1 MADRGRRA
9 ENVALLTA
17 SLSSFLT
24 SFLISAMNVALP
36 SIGRALSMSA
46 VGLAW
51 VTTSYLLT
59 AAMSLVPFGKAADLV
74 GRKRVFTWGVLL
86 FTVSSLLAAISP
98 TGAVLIAS
106 RVPQGIG
113 GAMIA
118 CTIVAILTAV
128 FPADQRGRAL
138 GISVSATYLGLSLGP
153 LLGGLLTQQLG
164 WRSIFLINVPLGL
177 IVAALVVWGL
187 EGEPTRAEGKGFDI
201 LGSALY
207 GLSLLATMY
216 GLSRLPGRSGV
227 WFLGGGAVGIVGFGW
242 WETRSES
249 PVVDLRLFQRNHL
262 FALSNV
268 TALLAYI
275 GTFSVSFLLSL
286 YLQHIKA
293 LTPQQ
298 AGVILVARPAMM
310 AAFSPAAGRLSDRVE
325 PRVVASMGL
334 GLMVLGLAL
343 LLLLDRDANLAL
355 VVASLV
361 LSGLGFALFS
371 SPNAN
376 AIMSAVQTRFYGVA
390 SAVMGTMR
398 LIGQMLSMGIAT
410 LIIALYVGEAEL
422 TPDRYPMFL
431 SSVRVAVA
439 VSMAVSA
446 GGVISSLARGEVR

>member
-1 MADRGRRA
+1 
-9 ENVALLTA
+9 
-17 SLSSFLT
+17 
-24 SFLISAMNVALP
+24 
-36 SIGRALSMSA
+36 
-46 VGLAW
+46 
-51 VTTSYLLT
+51 
-59 AAMSLVPFGKAADLV
+59 
-74 GRKRVFTWGVLL
+74 
-86 FTVSSLLAAISP
+86 
-98 TGAVLIAS
+98 
-106 RVPQGIG
+106 
-113 GAMIA
+113 
-118 CTIVAILTAV
+118 
-128 FPADQRGRAL
+128 
-138 GISVSATYLGLSLGP
+138 
-153 LLGGLLTQQLG
+153 
-164 WRSIFLINVPLGL
+164 
-177 IVAALVVWGL
+177 
-187 EGEPTRAEGKGFDI
+187 
-201 LGSALY
+201 
-207 GLSLLATMY
+207 
-216 GLSRLPGRSGV
+216 
-227 WFLGGGAVGIVGFGW
+227 
-242 WETRSES
+242 
-249 PVVDLRLFQRNHL
+249 
-262 FALSNV
+262 V